1 MVKAESWRGELLVV
15 GHRNPDTDASTSAV
29 ALAALL
35 NATNLLPGRA
45 VAGVLGALPPQAR
58 FVFKTA
64 GLAEPPLV
72 EHLRPLLK
80 QVMTREVLT
89 LNPRDTLAGSL
100 EKLISSGKS
109 MLPVVDD
116 DGRLHSVFSHRRD
129 VFQYLLGFSV
139 LPLLGQFFSWTQ
151 LAELPGIERQDQRE
165 VPDELDGELILAW
178 DEDSGWR
185 ETAGREDIL
194 VCRNL
199 ESWRK
204 LDPLSRPVRAILVG
218 TTLDE
223 NGPLPDSVLLCP
235 TSFPDLIHSLQ
246 TNLRLDSLE
255 LGKGT
260 VLGCDDEVK
269 DVEELVLHSLHALPV
284 VDSNG
289 LLRGVVARRDL
300 GRSTG
305 QRVVL
310 IDHFDTSQAVPGLDA
325 AEVVGVFDHHRVGD
339 VETMAPILVDCR
351 PVGSSCTL
359 VALRYEEAGLEPDRA
374 ISTLLLGGISSD
386 TLALQSPTTT
396 EADRR
401 VAHSLSR
408 KLDLDFNEFA
418 LGVLKAGDDLLTAD
432 IPTIWDRDQKKFSFR
447 SKELSVAQLETVSLH
462 SLPES
467 RLQALHDCLQSY
479 HRSSGEFFSMLF
491 VTDVVTQTSWAIG
504 FGQAEADSLLE
515 KAFGDTRTGSGFL
528 VLESVVSRKKQV
540 LPKLLESLSEVMNT

>member
-1 MVKAESWRGELLVV
+1 M

-35 NATNLLPGRA
+35 NATNLLPGKA
-45 VAGVLGALPPQAR
+45 VAGVLGELPPQAR
-58 FVFKTA
+58 FVFQTA
-64 GLAEPPLV
+64 GLEEPPLV
-72 EHLRPLLK
+72 EHLRPLLR
-80 QVMTREVLT
+80 QVMTQDVLT
-89 LNPRDTLAGSL
+89 LTPEDTLAGSL

-109 MLPVVDD
+109 MLPVVDA
-116 DGRLHSVFSHRRD
+116 DGRLQSVFSHRRD

-151 LAELPGIERQDQRE
+151 LAELAGIQRRDHRE
-165 VPDELDGELILAW
+165 VPDDLDGDLVLAW

-185 ETAGREDIL
+185 ETAGKEDIL
-194 VCRNL
+194 VCTSL
-199 ESWRK
+199 DSWRK
-204 LDPLSRPVRAILVG
+204 LDPETRPVRVILVG
-218 TTLDE
+218 RGLDQS
-223 NGPLPDSVLLCP
+223 GPQPDSVLLCP
-235 TSFPDLIHSLQ
+235 ISFPELIHTLQ
-246 TNLRLDSLE
+246 TNLRLESLD

-260 VLGCDDEVK
+260 VLGCEDEVK

-284 VDSNG
+284 VDSKG

-310 IDHFDTSQAVPGLDA
+310 IDHFETSQAVSGLET

-339 VETMAPILVDCR
+339 LETTAPILVDCR

-396 EADRR
+396 DVDRR
-401 VAHSLSR
+401 VAHTLSR
-408 KLDLDFNEFA
+408 KLNLNFSDFA
-418 LGVLKAGDDLLTAD
+418 LEILKAGDDLLTVD
-432 IPTIWDRDQKKFSFR
+432 IPSIWDRDQKKFSFR

-462 SLPES
+462 SLPQSILVELRDS
-467 RLQALHDCLQSY
+467 LESY
-479 HRSSGEFFSMLF
+479 HKSSGEFFSMLF

-504 FGQAEADSLLE
+504 FGQAEADGLLE
-515 KAFGDTRTGSGFL
+515 QAFGDTRTDSGFL
-528 VLESVVSRKKQV
+528 LLESVVSRKKQV
-540 LPKLLESLSEVMNT
+540 LPRLLESLSEAMNS